1 LTGGNLS
8 ANSGVDVVFGAG
20 RSRFG
25 RIGDGSADVESG
37 LGDRRGIRVSDP
49 GTAEVRLVST
59 HLRGAQ
65 SVMDGGWWPR
75 ARDRSQ
81 ELPALLTGVGSRF
94 GVVVVRVSL
103 SATVWDATPEQ
114 ISVGDRIV
122 QVVWVWAP
130 DHLQAVLATLSIREA
145 GVIRLRFGL
154 TDGQPHTLDEI
165 GRVYGVTR
173 ERIRQIESHAMTKL
187 RHPARART
195 LHDYLV

>member
-1 LTGGNLS
+1 LTGGILS

-37 LGDRRGIRVSDP
+37 LGDRRGLRLSDP

-65 SVMDGGWWPR
+65 SVVDGGWWPR
-75 ARDRSQ
+75 TRDRSQ
-81 ELPALLTGVGSRF
+81 ELPALLTAVGSRF

-130 DHLQAVLATLSIREA
+130 EA
-145 GVIRLRFGL
+145 RTIRLLGDRFWHVDPL
-154 TDGQPHTLDEI
+154 VIPPDTAAD
-165 GRVYGVTR
+165 
-173 ERIRQIESHAMTKL
+173 
-187 RHPARART
+187 ARAA
-195 LHDYLV
+195 LVAAGDGVCALRAISGVAAGSSCGR

>member
-1 LTGGNLS
+1 
-8 ANSGVDVVFGAG
+8 
-20 RSRFG
+20 
-25 RIGDGSADVESG
+25 VESG
-37 LGDRRGIRVSDP
+37 LCDRRGLRVSDP

-75 ARDRSQ
+75 TRDRSQ
-81 ELPALLTGVGSRF
+81 ELPALLTAVGSRF

-130 DHLQAVLATLSIREA
+130 EA
-145 GVIRLRFGL
+145 RTIRLLGDRFWHVDL
-154 TDGQPHTLDEI
+154 LVIPPDAAAD
-165 GRVYGVTR
+165 
-173 ERIRQIESHAMTKL
+173 
-187 RHPARART
+187 ARAA
-195 LHDYLV
+195 LVAAGDGVCALRAISGVAAGSSCGR